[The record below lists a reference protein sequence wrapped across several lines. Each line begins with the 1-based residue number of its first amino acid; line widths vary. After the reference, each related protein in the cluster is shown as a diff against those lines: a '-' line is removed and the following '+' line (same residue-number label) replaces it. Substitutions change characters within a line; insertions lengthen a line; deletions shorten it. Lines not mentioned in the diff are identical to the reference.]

1 MPSEAPDQPAEAD
14 WWPGGSPELHPG
26 GVASARSLGEGFDKL
41 SRRSIPIHGECGGH
55 MVLGRGLEDAD
66 GNRHEMIGLLG
77 LETSFSK
84 RRLHL
89 GYRRARL
96 RVACSL
102 GAKGTEVRGHA
113 FHYASTVVAIG
124 DPLADCWDAAGAE
137 VPEQGARQGSTT
149 GTFFHVIDRAAI

>member
-1 MPSEAPDQPAEAD
+1 MT
-14 WWPGGSPELHPG
+14 
-26 GVASARSLGEGFDKL
+26 
-41 SRRSIPIHGECGGH
+41 
-55 MVLGRGLEDAD
+55 
-66 GNRHEMIGLLG
+66 GLLG

-102 GAKGTEVRGHA
+102 GAKGTEVLGHE
-113 FHYASTVVAIG
+113 FHYASTVLASG
-124 DPLADCWDAAGAE
+124 DPLVDCWDAAGAE

-149 GTFFHVIDRAAI
+149 GTFFHVIDRIAI